1 MMTAT
6 LSEKLAAFI
15 ENFPVPANAFQKKM
29 HENLLQL
36 DFPTTRTEYWKYTR
50 VTKIQNSKFQRSN
63 QNVVTKEHVSAIIH
77 GNSYLVIENGTL
89 RNDLSSFDQPG
100 VTVELVKP
108 ETVSDSSLL
117 NSLVDQKHIFTALNS
132 TYFES

>member
-15 ENFPVPANAFQKKM
+15 EAYPVPANAFQKKM

-50 VTKIQNSKFQRSN
+50 VAKIQNSKFKIPGEG
-63 QNVVTKEHVSAIIH
+63 VLTKVQTAAMISLP
-77 GNSYLVIENGTL
+77 NYLVIENGNL
-89 RNDLSSFDQPG
+89 RTDLSNFEDACI
-100 VTVELVKP
+100 TVEVVKP
-108 ETVSDSSLL
+108 
-117 NSLVDQKHIFTALNS
+117 
-132 TYFES
+132 